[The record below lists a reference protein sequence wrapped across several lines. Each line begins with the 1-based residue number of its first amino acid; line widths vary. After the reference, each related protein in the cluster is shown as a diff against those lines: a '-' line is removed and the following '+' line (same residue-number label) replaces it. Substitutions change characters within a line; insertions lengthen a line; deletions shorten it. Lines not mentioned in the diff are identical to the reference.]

1 MKLNVSARNQIKG
14 KILTITHGAIN
25 SEVIVEIAPGVVITS
40 QVTTSSVHELGLVE
54 GGVAYAVIK
63 ADSVM
68 LGVD

>member
-14 KILTITHGAIN
+14 KVLTITHGAIN
-25 SEVIVEIAPGVVITS
+25 SEVIIEVAPGVFITS
-40 QVTTSSVHELGLVE
+40 QVTTSSVHELGIAE
-54 GGVAYAVIK
+54 GSIAYAVIK

>member
-14 KILTITHGAIN
+14 KVLTITHGAIN
-25 SEVIVEIAPGVVITS
+25 SEVIIEVAPGVVITS
-40 QVTTSSVHELGLVE
+40 QVTTCSVHELGLVE

-68 LGVD
+68 LGVE

>member
-14 KILTITHGAIN
+14 KVLTITHGAIN
-25 SEVIVEIAPGVVITS
+25 SEVVVEVAPGVVITS
-40 QVTTSSVHELGLVE
+40 QVTTSSVHDLGLVE

>member
-14 KILTITHGAIN
+14 KVLTITHGAIN
-25 SEVIVEIAPGVVITS
+25 SEVIIEVAPGVVITS

>member
-1 MKLNVSARNQIKG
+1 MKLTVSARNQIKG
-14 KILTITHGAIN
+14 KVLTITHGAIN

-54 GGVAYAVIK
+54 GSVAYAVIK